1 MPTHRKDHRLLGRIV
16 NRSAA
21 SPLSSR
27 TGAARPLPKSSQEM
41 RDDTSQPRE
50 VSGLSKT
57 QAEDL
62 LDCLEAAG
70 YQFCQLSYVHG
81 EGFRVRLPF

>member
-1 MPTHRKDHRLLGRIV
+1 MTAIPTQSEPSQKMSVDA
-16 NRSAA
+16 SEPQAA
-21 SPLSSR
+21 S
-27 TGAARPLPKSSQEM
+27 
-41 RDDTSQPRE
+41 
-50 VSGLSKT
+50 GLTKT
-57 QAEDL
+57 EAEDL